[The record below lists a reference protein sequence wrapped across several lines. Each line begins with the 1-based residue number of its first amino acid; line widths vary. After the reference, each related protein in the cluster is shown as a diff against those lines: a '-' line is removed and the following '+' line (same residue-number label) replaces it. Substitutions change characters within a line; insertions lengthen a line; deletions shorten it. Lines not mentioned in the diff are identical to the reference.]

1 VSRNV
6 RACAV
11 RGYGTFAAIAAAVS
25 MWACSGMSSSSANKL
40 TSIAVTPANPPIAV
54 GGTIQFTA
62 MGTFSDGSTRS
73 LPGAS
78 WTSSAIDV
86 ATISAAGLATGVA
99 PGTTTITATSGGVN
113 GATTLSVEVVPT
125 LVSIVVGPA
134 NPSLVVGSTLQFTAT
149 GTFNDGSIKNVTGS
163 VMWSSSAPDIA
174 SISTGGLATGAVS
187 GVTTITASSGSIN
200 GTTSLTITQH

>member
-1 VSRNV
+1 MSRNV
-6 RACAV
+6 RACAI

-134 NPSLVVGSTLQFTAT
+134 NPSLVVGSTLQFTAREPLT
-149 GTFNDGSIKNVTGS
+149 MG
-163 VMWSSSAPDIA
+163 A
-174 SISTGGLATGAVS
+174 SRT
-187 GVTTITASSGSIN
+187 
-200 GTTSLTITQH
+200 